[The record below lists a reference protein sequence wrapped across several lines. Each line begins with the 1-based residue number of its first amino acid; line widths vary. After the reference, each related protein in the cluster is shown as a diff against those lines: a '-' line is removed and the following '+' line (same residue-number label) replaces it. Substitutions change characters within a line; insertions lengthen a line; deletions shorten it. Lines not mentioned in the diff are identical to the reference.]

1 MKHSRISFI
10 ERAAEAYDFGAPLRA
25 SVAAP
30 VDAPD
35 VTPEPTAL
43 DPSPEPVLD
52 TPFGEPDAAPFIV
65 PEPAPALLRG
75 RDQAVAPGVPDGVVA
90 IDRAALA
97 DAGFI
102 VPGGP
107 VTGLAEEFRLVK
119 RQLLAT
125 IERHV
130 SQSAE
135 KRRAVLVCS
144 GQPREGKSFCAL
156 NLALSLAGE
165 RESEVLLIDGDVAKH
180 DMLALLGIESGPGLV
195 DALADPAADPEAFVI
210 RTDVPGLSLLP
221 AGTRAN
227 DAPELL
233 ASDRM
238 RAVLARLVDADPRRI
253 ILFDSA
259 PVLMSSA
266 AIALAPHVGQA
277 LVVVRADRTTE
288 ADLRDTF
295 GLLSA
300 CDHVGLVLTAA
311 GMAVNGRNFGGYYD
325 GRGIDA

>member
-1 MKHSRISFI
+1 
-10 ERAAEAYDFGAPLRA
+10 
-25 SVAAP
+25 
-30 VDAPD
+30 
-35 VTPEPTAL
+35 
-43 DPSPEPVLD
+43 
-52 TPFGEPDAAPFIV
+52 
-65 PEPAPALLRG
+65 
-75 RDQAVAPGVPDGVVA
+75 
-90 IDRAALA
+90 LA

-130 SQSAE
+130 SQGVA

-144 GQPREGKSFCAL
+144 GQPREGKSFCAI

-165 RESEVLLIDGDVAKH
+165 RESEVLLVDADIAKH
-180 DMLALLGIESGPGLV
+180 DMPTLLGIESGPGLV
-195 DALADPAADPEAFVI
+195 DALADPARDPEDFVI
-210 RTDVPGLSLLP
+210 RTDVPGLAVLP
-221 AGTRAN
+221 AGARAN
-227 DAPELL
+227 DASELL

-238 RAVLARLVDADPRRI
+238 RAVLDRLVDADPRRI

-288 ADLRDTF
+288 ADLRDTI

-300 CDHVGLVLTAA
+300 CDHVGLVLNAA
-311 GMAVNGRNFGGYYD
+311 GMAVNGRDFGAYYE